1 MTTPDTTARK
11 KNSAKRQRNLVLR
24 VRVLPSESEEIR
36 KRATALG
43 VSVSEMLR
51 ESALNEPIRRPK
63 KPLPSPDR
71 MALAALTGQLGKI
84 GSNLNQLAHRA
95 NTSGVIGEW
104 GLLTDAI
111 CECRDLMFHMT
122 DLLR

>member
-1 MTTPDTTARK
+1 MTTPETNARK
-11 KNSAKRQRNLVLR
+11 KSSAKRQRNLVLR
-24 VRVLPSESEEIR
+24 VRVLPSESDEIR
-36 KRATALG
+36 RRAAALG

-51 ESALNEPIRRPK
+51 ESALDEPIRRPK

-71 MALAALTGQLGKI
+71 KAIATLTGQLGKV

-95 NTSGVIGEW
+95 NTSGVIGEL

-111 CECRDLMFHMT
+111 GECRDLMFHMT